1 MDRVRARTPNPYER
15 DKLHRMK
22 RQTTN
27 AVNSRHAPILSGNR
41 FFGNGDLD
49 VGLVRALAESEFG
62 FARASEGLF

>member
-27 AVNSRHAPILSGNR
+27 RRYREPDHRGWQP
-41 FFGNGDLD
+41 
-49 VGLVRALAESEFG
+49 
-62 FARASEGLF
+62 